1 MIMERH
7 IYLLEKSPVLKR
19 LVPRLTT
26 SERREMEQDVIYHGG
41 SKGVRVWGKVIL
53 VDYEY
58 YDCCHKHNVPF
69 CLIPVYIE
77 NEMQAIAWVC
87 RDQLQRKSLPEEMRK
102 YLIGK
107 QGLAEREIAI
117 NKLVK
122 LDGQQSVP
130 TLRLAKH
137 NVRLQIIRE
146 RIGVEYSIVPN
157 TVAKYE
163 SYAKVLDN
171 IGVLSPEFVEEHLSG
186 KLKMS
191 LHRLKEISVLP
202 PEEKYQQCRR
212 WLSESEAV
220 KLETKKRS
228 HLFAMPVEDKDLPLP
243 AVSIKDMP
251 DYDPDA
257 EIISLALT
265 IPTWRSSINR
275 VIEVVNIKQAS
286 REARLRLIEA
296 LMLLQSTADKLIDL
310 LKEG

>member
-1 MIMERH
+1 MERH

-19 LVPRLTT
+19 LVLRLTA
-26 SERREMEQDVIYHGG
+26 SERRNMEQDVIFRGG
-41 SKGVRVWGKVIL
+41 SKSVRVWGKVIL

-69 CLIPVYIE
+69 CLSHVYIE

-107 QGLAEREIAI
+107 QALAEREIAI
-117 NKLVK
+117 NKLAK
-122 LDGQQSVP
+122 LDEQQSVT

-146 RIGVEYSIVPN
+146 RIGAEHKIVPN

-171 IGVLSPEFVEEHLSG
+171 IGVLSPEFVEEHLTG
-186 KLKMS
+186 MLKVS
-191 LHRLKEISVLP
+191 LHRMEAFSVLP
-202 PEEKYQQCRR
+202 PEEKYQQCQR
-212 WLSESEAV
+212 WLSEPEEV
-220 KLETKKRS
+220 KLGKKKRL
-228 HLFAMPVEDKDLPLP
+228 HLFVPPIENKGLPSSV
-243 AVSIKDMP
+243 VSIKDMP

-257 EIISLALT
+257 EIVSLVLT
-265 IPTWRSSINR
+265 IPTWRSSIKR
-275 VIEVVNIKQAS
+275 VKESVNIMDVS
-286 REARLRLIEA
+286 MEARLRLIEA
-296 LMLLQSTADKLIDL
+296 LMLLQSMADKLIDV